1 MRENRVPELKAEISN
16 ELQNLSSLVNSL
28 SAQRDRTPE
37 DRELRSVF
45 MESMALKL
53 HNFYTGIERIFR
65 KIAEDLNGGLPP
77 SSEWHKRLLLSMSL
91 ALDPI
96 RPAVI
101 SKNTLGLLEDYLGF
115 RHVVRNIYGFEI
127 KEEKLFPLLERIE
140 TVWDEFSRD
149 MNEFLLFLEG
159 IQEF

>member
-1 MRENRVPELKAEISN
+1 MKKERIPELRAEINS
-16 ELQNLSSLVNSL
+16 ELLNLADLVKSLGV
-28 SAQRDRTPE
+28 QRDRIPE

-45 MESMALKL
+45 LESSALKL
-53 HNFYTGIERIFR
+53 HNFYTGIERMFR

-91 ALDPI
+91 DLDSI

-101 SKNTLGLLEDYLGF
+101 SRETLSQLEDYLAF

-127 KEEKLFPLLERIE
+127 KEEKLFPLLKKIDA
-140 TVWDEFSRD
+140 VWKDFYQD
-149 MNEFLLFLEG
+149 MKKFLLFLSDM
-159 IQEF
+159 QQ

>member
-1 MRENRVPELKAEISN
+1 MNAGKAPELRAEIAD
-16 ELQNLSSLVNSL
+16 ELQNLGSLVNLL
-28 SAQRDRTPE
+28 STQRDRIPE
-37 DRELRSVF
+37 NREIRSVYL
-45 MESMALKL
+45 ESMALKL

-91 ALDPI
+91 TLDSI

-101 SKNTLGLLEDYLGF
+101 SKDTLSLLEDYLSF

-127 KEEKLFPLLERIE
+127 KEEKLFPLVKNIGK
-140 TVWDEFSRD
+140 VWNEFSRD
-149 MNEFLLFLEG
+149 MNEFLLFLEE
-159 IQEF
+159 IQGA